1 MLRLRAQRWETAGVW
16 VIHTVTWR
24 TMQGIIMEDIMVEFI
39 TVEGIIVEDNMDV
52 GQIGGGHHGGGH
64 HHHYHTL
71 EPGGEGVVTVPLVQ
85 GRGVRDG

>member
-1 MLRLRAQRWETAGVW
+1 MGDSWCLG
-16 VIHTVTWR
+16 HSYCD
-24 TMQGIIMEDIMVEFI
+24 MEDNAGHHNGGHHGGVHHS
-39 TVEGIIVEDNMDV
+39 GGHHSGGQHGG